1 MTIKESK
8 AHFQRPVQYQGR
20 IYILSE
26 LILWYDT
33 LEKVLRYSANL
44 IDQAA
49 NSVFRVPLEMV
60 EPAEQKEGTE

>member
-8 AHFQRPVQYQGR
+8 AYFQRPVQYQGR
-20 IYILSE
+20 VYILSE

-44 IDQAA
+44 IDRAA
-49 NSVFRVPLEMV
+49 NSAVRVQLEMV

>member
-8 AHFQRPVQYQGR
+8 AYFQQPVQYQGR
-20 IYILSE
+20 VYILSE

-49 NSVFRVPLEMV
+49 NSVLRVPLEMV
-60 EPAEQKEGTE
+60 GPEEQKEGTE

>member
-8 AHFQRPVQYQGR
+8 AYFQRPVQYQGH

-49 NSVFRVPLEMV
+49 NSVVRVPLEMV

>member
-8 AHFQRPVQYQGR
+8 AYFQRPVQYQGR

-26 LILWYDT
+26 LILWYDM

-49 NSVFRVPLEMV
+49 NSAVRVPLEMV